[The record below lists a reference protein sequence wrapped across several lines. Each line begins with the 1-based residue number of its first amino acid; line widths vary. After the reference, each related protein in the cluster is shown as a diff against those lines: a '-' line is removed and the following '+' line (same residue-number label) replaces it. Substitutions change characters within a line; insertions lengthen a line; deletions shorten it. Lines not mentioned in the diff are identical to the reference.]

1 MLYWLERYDEQKNI
15 TKTILTFKSYI
26 SNENSGGSDGG
37 ARPLPVRTHRHVAE
51 PPLAGGRR
59 KKMGLVTEAPA
70 HGPSAHADAW
80 WSPPPAR
87 GRRKKMGVVR
97 HPPTARQHT
106 LTRG

>member
-59 KKMGLVTEAPA
+59 KKMGE
-70 HGPSAHADAW
+70 
-80 WSPPPAR
+80 
-87 GRRKKMGVVR
+87 VR
-97 HPPTARQHT
+97 HPPTVRQHT
-106 LTRG
+106 LTRGGAPHLREADAKRWG

>member
-1 MLYWLERYDEQKNI
+1 MLYWLERYDKQKNI

-59 KKMGLVTEAPA
+59 KKMG
-70 HGPSAHADAW
+70 
-80 WSPPPAR
+80 
-87 GRRKKMGVVR
+87 VVR